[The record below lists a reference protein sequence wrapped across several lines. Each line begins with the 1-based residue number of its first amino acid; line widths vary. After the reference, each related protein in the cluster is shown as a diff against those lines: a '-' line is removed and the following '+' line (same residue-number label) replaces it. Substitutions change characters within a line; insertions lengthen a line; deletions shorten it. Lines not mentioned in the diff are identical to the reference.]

1 MALHAYSAAGLPSLM
16 NQREQ
21 QSLIASIAVHES
33 WARTENPMARTAP
46 ATDRDFVNFYELDDA
61 SVELSRRA
69 LEQAPPLTDA
79 QLDLI
84 SSLIGLTPVDLDA
97 VPEGQLVGGAA
108 LDAQR
113 VNLDLVS

>member
-1 MALHAYSAAGLPSLM
+1 MSQPE
-16 NQREQ
+16 QR
-21 QSLIASIAVHES
+21 SLIASIAAHES
-33 WARTENPMARTAP
+33 WAGTENRTARTAP
-46 ATDRDFVNFYELDDA
+46 ATDGDFVNFYELDDA

-69 LEQAPPLTDA
+69 LEQAQPLTDA
-79 QLDLI
+79 QLDVI
-84 SSLIGLTPVDLDA
+84 SSLLGLTPVDLDA